1 MITNMA
7 KLREAKLREAKLH
20 CFEHC
25 FPLSSPF
32 PALQHQSSAI
42 VVTSPIQSQPDR
54 LKMPSANSS
63 SESVFTSL
71 LPGDPIEVVEVS
83 RRFVEDG
90 SAVKENLSVGGYR

>member
-1 MITNMA
+1 
-7 KLREAKLREAKLH
+7 
-20 CFEHC
+20 
-25 FPLSSPF
+25 
-32 PALQHQSSAI
+32 
-42 VVTSPIQSQPDR
+42 
-54 LKMPSANSS
+54 MPSANSS